1 MTVKDLIS
9 KLLEMPMDA
18 EVFISDPTPHEDE
31 HGICDGYYFGVD
43 NVKQNSNIV
52 EIEFTDWRKRNDRT
66 DSKRY
71 RQSIQS
77 FGRTR

>member
-31 HGICDGYYFGVD
+31 HGICDGYYFD
-43 NVKQNSNIV
+43 IDYIKQISNIV
-52 EIEFTDWRKRNDRT
+52 ELRFTDWRNK
-66 DSKRY
+66 
-71 RQSIQS
+71 
-77 FGRTR
+77 